1 MVSSET
7 VASGKILT
15 VSYGTFSCSL
25 GGLDD
30 PFGIMIVIAEYCRKL
45 SDIDPSFGTNPSTP
59 NAQLLAKNI
68 KVDIE
73 RFEEPQAVSSFEVNL
88 SEPTV
93 SHSEKVLIPE
103 TPHNFLLQSMT
114 PVKSTHSGLFFDNL
128 ATDGVEPRGVPEE
141 TEKVVVKLQRLRAA
155 IDNRTSESVSL
166 AIADDLAEPT
176 QPVVAST
183 IKNLSN
189 SDAVDLDK
197 KFQDS
202 RNLSNNSSDMAY
214 LVDIDGLDEHDISI
228 VPVVSTLTEED
239 ETELLAEL
247 AQLEEEFSVGSMQAF
262 ITQKLFH
269 NLPETSSAKL
279 AYATNSIYQSL
290 SEPDGKRG
298 HYMMAQMKAAVV
310 LNDVAETDCS
320 DDFHILGESS
330 KLHLAPLKLI
340 ASQRVF

>member
-7 VASGKILT
+7 VASGRILT

-45 SDIDPSFGTNPSTP
+45 SDNDPSFGTNPSTP

-73 RFEEPQAVSSFEVNL
+73 GPEQPQVVSSFEVNL

-93 SHSEKVLIPE
+93 SHSKKVLIPE

-114 PVKSTHSGLFFDNL
+114 PVQSTHSGLLFDNL
-128 ATDGVEPRGVPEE
+128 ATDGVEYRGLPEE
-141 TEKVVVKLQRLRAA
+141 TETVVVKLQRLRAA
-155 IDNRTSESVSL
+155 IDNRTSETVSL

-176 QPVVAST
+176 PPLVANT

-189 SDAVDLDK
+189 SDAIDLDK
-197 KFQDS
+197 KFRNS
-202 RNLSNNSSDMAY
+202 RNLINNYNDKAY
-214 LVDIDGLDEHDISI
+214 LFDIDGLDEHDISI

-239 ETELLAEL
+239 ETDLMAEL
-247 AQLEEEFSVGSMQAF
+247 AQLEEKFSVESMKAF
-262 ITQKLFH
+262 VTQKSFY
-269 NLPETSSAKL
+269 NLPETSSVKL
-279 AYATNSIYQSL
+279 AHITNRIYQAL

-310 LNDVAETDCS
+310 LNDVAETVCS
-320 DDFHILGESS
+320 DVFHTLGESS